1 MRTLKNTIEKM
12 RDNTSLFIEDT
23 IINKLN
29 GYYLRVYANGHPR
42 YAYGIIFLSAC
53 FVNMMV
59 FLHLIPER
67 INYKN
72 YSS

>member
-1 MRTLKNTIEKM
+1 MLMLKNNIIKM
-12 RDNTSLFIEDT
+12 REHTSLFIEDT

-29 GYYLRVYANGHPR
+29 GYYLRVYASGHPR
-42 YAYGIIFLSAC
+42 YACGIIFLSVC
-53 FVNMMV
+53 FVNIMV

-72 YSS
+72 Y